1 MKRVAIVTDSNSGF
15 EFKDQGDGFFILP
28 MPFIIDEKEYVEG
41 VSLDKELFYKFM
53 ADGKRISTV
62 QPPLAVI
69 LGIYQKILAE
79 YDEILNI
86 PMSSSLSD
94 TYQTSVAV
102 ANQVGN
108 ERIYVADSKKIS
120 VPLKRNLMDVFK
132 LVEEGLSAK
141 EIKEILEKDN
151 ESMKAYVALDTLKY
165 LNLGGRGS
173 AALTTIGTFLKIKPV
188 VFLGPGKLE
197 SSKNMRTMNQAKDFM
212 LEKAKEIVSENPKN
226 FYVDIAHTNAIDEA
240 LIFKEQIISEL
251 NWKDKILI
259 EDLTL
264 SIATHIGPGALAI
277 AITDK
282 LKK

>member
-41 VSLDKELFYKFM
+41 VSLDKELFYKLM
-53 ADGKRISTV
+53 GEGKRISTV
-62 QPPLAVI
+62 QPPLAEI
-69 LGIYQKILAE
+69 LGIYKKILAE
-79 YDEILNI
+79 YDEILHI

-94 TYQTSVAV
+94 TYQTCVAV
-102 ANQVGN
+102 ANQIG
-108 ERIYVADSKKIS
+108 EGRIFVADSKKIS
-120 VPLKRNLMDVFK
+120 VPLKRNIMDVFK
-132 LVEEGLSAK
+132 FVKEGLSAE
-141 EIKEILEKDN
+141 EIKDILEKDK

-197 SSKNMRTMNQAKDFM
+197 SSKNMRTMNQAKEFM
-212 LEKAKEIVSENPKN
+212 LEKAKEIVGKDPDKY
-226 FYVDIAHTNAIDEA
+226 YVDIAHTNTIEEA

-251 NWKDKILI
+251 NWKDEILI
-259 EDLTL
+259 ENLTL

-282 LKK
+282 LQK

>member
-15 EFKDQGDGFFILP
+15 EFKDQRKGFFILP

-41 VSLDKELFYKFM
+41 ISLNKELFYKFM
-53 ADGKRISTV
+53 GEGKKISTV
-62 QPPLAVI
+62 QPPLAEI
-69 LGIYQKILAE
+69 LGVYKEILSE
-79 YDEILNI
+79 YDEILHV

-102 ANQVGN
+102 ANQVGKG
-108 ERIYVADSKKIS
+108 RIFVADSKKIS

-132 LVEEGLSAK
+132 LVEDGLSAK

-173 AALTTIGTFLKIKPV
+173 VALTTIGTFLKIKPV

-197 SSKNMRTMNQAKDFM
+197 SSKNVRTMTQAKEFM
-212 LEKAKEIVSENPKN
+212 LEKAKEIVSENPEN
-226 FYVDIAHTNAIDEA
+226 FYLDIAHTNTIEEA

-251 NWKDKILI
+251 DWKDEILI
-259 EDLTL
+259 ENLTL
-264 SIATHIGPGALAI
+264 SISTHIGPGALAI

-282 LKK
+282 LQK